1 MTTDDLRFAVLTAM
15 TRRRSPKRQESS
27 AKTAQRVILELKD
40 KLSLEEA
47 FELKSEHVSR
57 QNENGSSV
65 EE

>member
-1 MTTDDLRFAVLTAM
+1 MIYDLRCPGDDAEGD
-15 TRRRSPKRQESS
+15 RQSARIG

-57 QNENGSSV
+57 QNENGSSGV